1 MHHGSTAGCW
11 VRGSRARMGRLSI
24 LSWAVVIKPVGRG
37 VCPLGQDCAKLAFFN
52 SGPPAQGVECS
63 AMNVRIEKIR
73 QLLSEIEARAKVDS
87 AGNRG
92 FSALELPVVV
102 QEIVDDLQPLLT
114 PYDAAFFWFLFRHSI
129 ANDGSPYIRVSTRFL
144 QRAVV
149 RSSYSQAAENSVS
162 LGKVQETLRALE
174 SVGAILKE
182 GEPNRQGTLYRVLIP
197 EEIEACRKFRAER
210 MTEEPALM
218 FPVSGV
224 EKDEASK
231 TRMRVFER
239 DDYKCRHCQ
248 KQLTRFTATL
258 DYLKPIAEGGDDN
271 EENLVTTCVDC
282 NSEKKNHAA
291 RIQFAQ
297 R

>member
-1 MHHGSTAGCW
+1 
-11 VRGSRARMGRLSI
+11 
-24 LSWAVVIKPVGRG
+24 
-37 VCPLGQDCAKLAFFN
+37 
-52 SGPPAQGVECS
+52 
-63 AMNVRIEKIR
+63 MNERIEKIR
-73 QLLSEIEARAKVDS
+73 QLLSEIEARAEVAP
-87 AGNRG
+87 AGDRG

-114 PYDAAFFWFLFRHSI
+114 PYDAAFYWFLFRHSI

-149 RSSYSQAAENSVS
+149 RSSYSQAVENSVS

-174 SVGAILKE
+174 NVGAIRKE
-182 GEPNRQGTLYRVLIP
+182 AEPNRQGTLYRVLIP

-218 FPVSGV
+218 FPASSVD
-224 EKDEASK
+224 KDEASK

-248 KQLTRFTATL
+248 MQLTRFTATL
-258 DYLKPIAEGGDDN
+258 NYVKPIAEGGDDS
-271 EENLVTTCVDC
+271 EENLVTACVDC
-282 NSEKKNHAA
+282 NSGRKSQTAG
-291 RIQFAQ
+291 IQFAQ